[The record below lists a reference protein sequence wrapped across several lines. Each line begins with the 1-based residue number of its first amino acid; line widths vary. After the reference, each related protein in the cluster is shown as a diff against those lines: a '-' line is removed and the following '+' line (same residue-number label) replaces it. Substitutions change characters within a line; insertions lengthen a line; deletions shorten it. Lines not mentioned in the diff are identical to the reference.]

1 MYSVPRWIISET
13 FICFWSGTCC
23 DWSLLEKTCFR
34 DSRYGVG
41 ETHKVLDLAK
51 AGNTATEV
59 FDSCGLG
66 SGEFIYATY
75 VGMW

>member
-1 MYSVPRWIISET
+1 MYSVLRWIISET

-34 DSRYGVG
+34 DSRYGAG

-66 SGEFIYATY
+66 SGEFIHATY